1 MVPSWKFSGCGSP
14 SWSFNLESREHG
26 TAEPIPKQDAGSGNH
41 AEAWPLSL
49 SLSQP
54 QLLWQ
59 SSAAHR
65 SAKTNSSGLSKQ
77 LSGQNLADWAQFLGP
92 PKGTRALL
100 TAERADI
107 LIAVSKA

>member
-1 MVPSWKFSGCGSP
+1 MAQQNPSPNKMQAQETMQRPG
-14 SWSFNLESREHG
+14 
-26 TAEPIPKQDAGSGNH
+26 
-41 AEAWPLSL
+41 LSL

-77 LSGQNLADWAQFLGP
+77 LSGQSLVDWAQFLGP

>member
-1 MVPSWKFSGCGSP
+1 MAQQNPSPNKMQAQETMQRPG
-14 SWSFNLESREHG
+14 
-26 TAEPIPKQDAGSGNH
+26 
-41 AEAWPLSL
+41 L

-77 LSGQNLADWAQFLGP
+77 LSGQSLVDWAQFLGP
-92 PKGTRALL
+92 PKGTRAPL
-100 TAERADI
+100 TAERGDI